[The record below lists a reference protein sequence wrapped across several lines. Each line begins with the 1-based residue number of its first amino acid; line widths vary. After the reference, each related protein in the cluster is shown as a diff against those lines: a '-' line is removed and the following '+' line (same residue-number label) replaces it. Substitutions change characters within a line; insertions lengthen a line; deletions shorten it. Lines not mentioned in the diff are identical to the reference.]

1 MQDVAVL
8 LLPGTLPKQD
18 AEVLHY
24 EGRSSGVR
32 SQIRKERTASMGR
45 GILLILLAALC
56 WGTSGTASTYA
67 PESASS
73 LSIGAARVI
82 LGGLGLLCIALLRNH
97 RRRGRPWA
105 WELVVLGAIGV
116 AGGQIAFFS
125 AVGSAGVAVSTVLTI
140 GVAPVFTG
148 ILGAVFLHEHPGRI
162 WAIATCLAIAG
173 AALMVLGTATEVGGN
188 PLGLLLGVLGGVG
201 YAVYVTASKRLI
213 EQGQDAVDVTA
224 AIFCCAALVLLPV
237 FFLGDWQWV
246 LEPRGAA
253 VALYLGLGTNA
264 LPYLLFGLGL
274 ALVPVATAATLTL
287 MEPLTATLL
296 GVAWLGERLAPLQWF
311 GVGLLLLGLLVLA
324 LPERFRPA
332 VIRPA

>member
-1 MQDVAVL
+1 
-8 LLPGTLPKQD
+8 
-18 AEVLHY
+18 
-24 EGRSSGVR
+24 
-32 SQIRKERTASMGR
+32 MGR
-45 GILLILLAALC
+45 GILLVLLAALS

-67 PESASS
+67 PDSASS
-73 LSIGAARVI
+73 LSIGAARVL
-82 LGGLGLLCIALLRNH
+82 LGALGLLCIARVRN
-97 RRRGRPWA
+97 RGTNRPAWR
-105 WELVVLGAIGV
+105 WELVALGAIGV
-116 AGGQIAFFS
+116 AGGQLAFFS

-148 ILGAVFLHEHPGRI
+148 ILGASFLHERPGRI
-162 WAIATCLAIAG
+162 WGVATALAIAG
-173 AALMVLGTATEVGGN
+173 AALMVLGAAAEVGGN
-188 PLGLLLGVLGGVG
+188 PLGLLLGVLGGAG
-201 YAVYVTASKRLI
+201 YAVYVTASKLLI

-224 AIFCCAALVLLPV
+224 AIFCGAAVMLLPV
-237 FFLGDWQWV
+237 FLLGDWRWV

-264 LPYLLFGLGL
+264 LPYLHFGLGL

-296 GVAWLGERLAPLQWF
+296 GVAWLDERLSPLQWF

-324 LPERFRPA
+324 LPERWRPA